1 MFLGTART
9 AILTAMPN
17 WTINELDKY
26 KIRIRTV
33 NTKSFFGISKLPA
46 PTVDPIILQNADVSP
61 ERDAELPKDLRR
73 FFAYLRETSQKDQPS
88 IVDDFTRHLLGD
100 LLRFDEPLGVTR
112 RRISFPFIMNGK
124 PVNAVANV
132 SVRRGE
138 YYIILVQRST
148 VNISIFPCCCA
159 SLNTYK
165 EISRP
170 SGASASGHCYRG
182 IFQRQRQAH

>member
-26 KIRIRTV
+26 KIRIQTV

-46 PTVDPIILQNADVSP
+46 PTVDPVILQNADVSP

-73 FFAYLRETSQKDQPS
+73 FFTYLRETSQKDQPS

-148 VNISIFPCCCA
+148 VSIFYLSMLLCIA
-159 SLNTYK
+159 EHIQRNLETERSL
-165 EISRP
+165 
-170 SGASASGHCYRG
+170 G
-182 IFQRQRQAH
+182 